1 MIDMHVYKLIL
12 FIWIVIVLNVYMLIY
27 VKVSIMLNFLSD

>member
-12 FIWIVIVLNVYMLIY
+12 FIWIALVLNVYMLIY